1 MVVSDIPSGTITYPP
16 IKDFGLI
23 GDLHT
28 AALVS
33 KNGSIDWCCWP
44 DFDSPAVFCKLL
56 DAELGGSFAT
66 NPLNNFV
73 SSQRYLDGTNVL
85 QTVFETD
92 SGKIRLSDFMP
103 VGRLTGDQIKY
114 PPVTRRSISRLIEGL
129 SGELRSK

>member
-1 MVVSDIPSGTITYPP
+1 MEVSDGVGPLWWNQNLSP

-56 DAELGGSFAT
+56 DAELGGSFRD
-66 NPLNNFV
+66 LQFLV
-73 SSQRYLDGTNVL
+73 SG
-85 QTVFETD
+85 
-92 SGKIRLSDFMP
+92 
-103 VGRLTGDQIKY
+103 
-114 PPVTRRSISRLIEGL
+114 
-129 SGELRSK
+129 

>member
-1 MVVSDIPSGTITYPP
+1 MLVSRIPGEKITYSP

-33 KNGSIDWCCWP
+33 KLGSIDWCCWP

-66 NPLNNFV
+66 NPLSSFA
-73 SSQRYLDGTNVL
+73 SSQRYVEGTNVL
-85 QTVFETD
+85 QTLFETD
-92 SGKIRLSDFMP
+92 SGRIRLSDFMP
-103 VGRLTGDQIKY
+103 
-114 PPVTRRSISRLIEGL
+114 ISRLAGGDVEDPPVMRRVASDFNLNLI
-129 SGELRSK
+129 

>member
-56 DAELGGSFAT
+56 DAQLGGSFAI
-66 NPLNNFV
+66 NPLKNFV
-73 SSQRYLDGTNVL
+73 SSQRYVEGTNVL
-85 QTVFETD
+85 HT
-92 SGKIRLSDFMP
+92 L
-103 VGRLTGDQIKY
+103 
-114 PPVTRRSISRLIEGL
+114 
-129 SGELRSK
+129 